1 MDKRLVTSREVL
13 FSIVIISVM
22 LVFGFMI
29 SSGIS
34 NSLMN
39 DDQEYNTALQIDNN
53 KDVFQHGM
61 RTNIGNAFVYGKLK
75 AIDTVSYNEIE
86 GDFSYIKKVKEK
98 YTRHTRT
105 VTKTRINS
113 KGKTETYT
121 ETEEYYTWDYV
132 SEESKSSTKIDFIG
146 VEFPYDTIHLP
157 NEREIKTIY
166 IDGDWWHSSGDIRY
180 VYYAAPAECK
190 GTLYAVLKDNT
201 ISNVHFYYDK
211 NIEDTIESLE
221 SEWQII
227 VFWIF
232 WILLI
237 GGLVVGFYVI
247 DNKWLED
254 RKKERS
260 EWHRK

>member
-1 MDKRLVTSREVL
+1 MDKRLVTMREVL

-39 DDQEYNTALQIDNN
+39 DYQEYNTALQIDNN

-105 VTKTRINS
+105 VTKSRTNS
-113 KGKTETYT
+113 KAKP
-121 ETEEYYTWDYV
+121 
-132 SEESKSSTKIDFIG
+132 K
-146 VEFPYDTIHLP
+146 H
-157 NEREIKTIY
+157 
-166 IDGDWWHSSGDIRY
+166 IR
-180 VYYAAPAECK
+180 K
-190 GTLYAVLKDNT
+190 Q
-201 ISNVHFYYDK
+201 K
-211 NIEDTIESLE
+211 NIILGIMLAKN
-221 SEWQII
+221 QK
-227 VFWIF
+227 VLQRL
-232 WILLI
+232 ILLVLSFLMI
-237 GGLVVGFYVI
+237 QFIYQM
-247 DNKWLED
+247 
-254 RKKERS
+254 KE
-260 EWHRK
+260 K